1 MFPGSSQY
9 KNIFSVANSYGV
21 DGSARVSTSAF
32 KIDRQHRYQGEYTRE
47 KELLLIDLNPLE

>member
-1 MFPGSSQY
+1 MFLDSSQY

-47 KELLLIDLNPLE
+47 NFY